1 MVLDVGFMRPL
12 LVWRGYWID
21 GDNVMSDAFMGGVY
35 DGDSKRQEMAS
46 DATIR
51 DYFAVR
57 VLAGTQS
64 NMGLDHWTHEMHAE
78 YAYKVADAMLKAR
91 NN

>member
-1 MVLDVGFMRPL
+1 
-12 LVWRGYWID
+12 
-21 GDNVMSDAFMGGVY
+21 MSDAFMDGAY
-35 DGDSKRQEMAS
+35 DGDIKRQEMAS

-64 NMGLDHWTHEMHAE
+64 NAGLDHWTHEMHAE

-91 NN
+91 NQ